1 MLLNHITAWLRR
13 HGWLRVPMTETERV
27 AWKRI
32 GLHIAEATPHRRLG

>member
-1 MLLNHITAWLRR
+1 MLDFITTWLRR

-32 GLHIAEATPHRRLG
+32 AIHISEATPHRRLG